1 MPALEIRA
9 VTEEEARPFFSA
21 ICIPFGSPSFS
32 DEELEDELHI
42 FEPDRSI
49 AVFEKDRIVG
59 TAGAYT
65 FDLTVP
71 GGNHVPVAGVTY
83 VSVMPTHRR
92 RGILRKMMTKQLN
105 DIAARG
111 ESIAVLT
118 ASETIIYGRFG
129 YGLASTYHVHEL
141 QRRHADFAVE
151 LNDRGRVDIVD
162 PDTARKMLP
171 DIHDRARRQQPGDI
185 SRRDSWWEKWSKDR
199 RHERGGASGRFNAV
213 HLDAKGEPDGYVSW
227 RIKNEWG
234 NHGLPDNEVRVEA
247 LRGLNPTAQAAL
259 WRFVLDLDL
268 TGKVHAWNR
277 PMDDPLRWMLSDP
290 RRLTTV
296 GMGDFLW
303 LRILDVP
310 TALSARAYPVAGRLV
325 LDVNDDFRKRTS
337 GRYLIDAG
345 PDGVEVRRA
354 KKSDGEPDLAVGIAD
369 LGAAY
374 LGGVQLSTLASAGR
388 VVELNPGALAIA
400 DALFSST
407 PQPWC
412 TTGF

>member
-9 VTEEEARPFFSA
+9 VSEEEARPYFSA
-21 ICIPFGSPSFS
+21 ISIPFGHQLT
-32 DEELEDELHI
+32 DDDLEDDLHL
-42 FEPDRSI
+42 FEADRTI

-65 FDLTVP
+65 FDMTVP
-71 GGNHVPVAGVTY
+71 GNNHVPVAGVTY

-92 RGILRKMMTKQLN
+92 KGVLRKMMTKQLN
-105 DIAARG
+105 DVAARG
-111 ESIAVLT
+111 ESMAVLT

-129 YGLASTYHVHEL
+129 YGLASTFHNHEL
-141 QRRHADFAVE
+141 HRRHSEFAVDF
-151 LNDRGRVDIVD
+151 NDRGHVDMLD
-162 PDTARKMLP
+162 ADSARKMLP
-171 DIHDRARRQQPGDI
+171 DLHDRLRRQQPGDI
-185 SRRDSWWEKWSKDR
+185 SRKDAWWDMWAKDR
-199 RHERGGASGRFNAV
+199 SRWREGASARFNAI
-213 HLDAKGEPDGYVSW
+213 HLDAKGEPDGYAMW
-227 RIKNEWG
+227 RIKNDWG
-234 NHGLPDNEVRVEA
+234 HHGLAENEVRLEA
-247 LRGLNPTAQAAL
+247 LRGLSPTAQAAL
-259 WRFVLDLDL
+259 WRFVLDIDL

-277 PMDDPLRWMLSDP
+277 PMDDPLRWMLADP

-310 TALSARAYPVAGRLV
+310 TALSARTYSLPGTLV
-325 LDVNDDFRKRTS
+325 LDVSDEFRKRTS

-354 KKSDGEPDLAVGIAD
+354 KKSDGEPDIALGIAD
-369 LGAAY
+369 LGAVY
-374 LGGVQLSTLASAGR
+374 LGGVQLSTLAAAGR
-388 VVELNPGALAIA
+388 VAELNPGALATA